1 MSQLVSQQEQVKTVR
16 DLIERSKKQ
25 IQMALPRHMN
35 ADRMGRIAMT
45 SIMRDPRLLECTPQS
60 LIGAIIQSAQLGL
73 EPDDLRGM
81 AYLIPFRN
89 NKRGTVEVQL
99 LPGYKGLMDLA
110 RRSAKVSAIEA
121 DVVHTE
127 DTFSYRKGTE
137 QFLHHVKSE
146 KADPGGIKCVYA
158 LARYN
163 NGQCQF
169 VVLTPQDV
177 EKIRKSSR
185 AGEEGPWVTHF
196 DEMAK
201 KTALRQLCKLL
212 PSSSELQTAVA
223 LDEMVEAGVP
233 QNLEV
238 FSDRMG
244 ETSTASP
251 GNGEKRTKLDA
262 LAEKMRGKETERRD
276 PVNKDDAGVSAP
288 SERKSENNPTTRP
301 AESQT
306 APQEEKPP
314 PPKKAAKGKAVAKSA
329 GGEGT
334 EPREEKFDPKETA
347 LALIRSAT
355 RKDFHDVR
363 ATVLKMIKEIK
374 GAQNLLDVTNALNA
388 RQIEIFK

>member
-1 MSQLVSQQEQVKTVR
+1 MSEIISMQAQIKTVR
-16 DLIERSKKQ
+16 DLLEKSKKQ

-35 ADRMGRIAMT
+35 ADRMSRIAMT
-45 SIMRDPRLLECTPQS
+45 SVMRNPKLLECTPQS

-89 NKRGTVEVQL
+89 NRKGTTVVEVHL

-121 DVVHTE
+121 DVVHAE
-127 DTFSYRKGTE
+127 DKFSYRKGTE

-146 KADPGGIKCVYA
+146 KADSGGIKCVYA

-169 VVLTPQDV
+169 TVLTPRDV

-185 AGEEGPWVTHF
+185 AGDEGPWVTHF

-223 LDEMVEAGVP
+223 LDEMAEAGVP

-238 FSDRMG
+238 FSDAIG
-244 ETSTASP
+244 EASTASP
-251 GNGEKRTKLDA
+251 GNGEKKTKLDT
-262 LAEKMRGKETERRD
+262 LAEKMKEQDD
-276 PVNKDDAGVSAP
+276 PENKGAPKAGAP
-288 SERKSENNPTTRP
+288 SEREEEGMKP
-301 AESQT
+301 AESQ
-306 APQEEKPP
+306 AEPP
-314 PPKKAAKGKAVAKSA
+314 PRSEERRREKKPTKKEIGEAAIRSDDGKAA
-329 GGEGT
+329 
-334 EPREEKFDPKETA
+334 A
-347 LALIRSAT
+347 LALIKGAT
-355 RKDFHDVR
+355 EKNFFAVK

-374 GAQNLLDVTNALNA
+374 GEQNILDVTNALNDC
-388 RQIEIFK
+388 QIKVLK